1 MHMSRSSALILAALF
16 LTTVSTVAGFMVS
29 PGGYLSHLASPGL
42 LGATSGITG
51 SISIGNIY
59 PVCRADSSTGS
70 APPYYDQIGVLVT
83 PSSGLPL
90 TVPVTWVL
98 VAGCWVHGTFKI
110 GLNPGVY
117 SLTITSCYAV
127 HPDHYLGFIPF
138 CPGLPKTVIVE
149 SGAWTQVDIS
159 ITTGIY

>member
-1 MHMSRSSALILAALF
+1 MSRSSALILAALF

>member
-1 MHMSRSSALILAALF
+1 MHMSRSSALILAAVF

-117 SLTITSCYAV
+117 SLTLTSCMSQPSSFGCSEPRRTA
-127 HPDHYLGFIPF
+127 
-138 CPGLPKTVIVE
+138 IVE

-159 ITTGIY
+159 VTTGIY